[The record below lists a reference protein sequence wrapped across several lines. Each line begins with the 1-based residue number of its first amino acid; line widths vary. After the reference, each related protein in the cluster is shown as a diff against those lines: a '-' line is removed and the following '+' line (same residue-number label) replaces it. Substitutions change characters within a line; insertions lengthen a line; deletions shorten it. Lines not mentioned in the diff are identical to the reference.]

1 MIRLAAI
8 GLGNRTRKY
17 LEYVQAHP
25 EEVSLVAVVEPDD
38 IRRKAVA
45 AGFGLSEAVCFRD
58 AKDLFAAPLQVDG
71 VIIASPDDLHFD
83 QTMQAISH
91 GWHVLLEKPVAESI
105 ERCRQISEAARRA
118 KVQVL
123 ICYVLRYHP
132 YYRKLRELVRGG
144 AIGEVVSASH
154 RVNIGTDRMT
164 HTYVRGPWGIAADSS
179 PSFLSKCCHDV
190 DILLWITGKHARKV
204 SSFGSLKVFRPE
216 NAPAGAADR
225 CVDCPVERSCP
236 YSAVDLYQR
245 RQDWVGNFVVPE
257 GRTLDQV
264 IAEEL
269 QSGRFGRCAYR
280 CGSDV
285 ADHQT
290 VSFQTEDGSTFD
302 IQMNAFTRKD
312 NRDTIFSGTEGEIHA
327 DEQTIVLRRFAEG
340 TKEVFDFRDV
350 FELPLHGYADLSV
363 VEDFVHSIAE
373 GRPCAS
379 PVEEA
384 VESHQICYLAEQSR
398 NEEKVFLI

>member
-17 LEYVQAHP
+17 LGYVQAHP

-38 IRRKAVA
+38 VRRKAVA
-45 AGFGLSEAVCFRD
+45 AQFGLPGAVCYKD
-58 AKDLFAAPLQVDG
+58 AKELFAAHLQIDG

-83 QTMQAISH
+83 QTMQSIDH
-91 GWHVLLEKPVAESI
+91 GWHVLLEKPLAETM
-105 ERCRQISEAARRA
+105 EECRIIDEAARRA
-118 KVQVL
+118 RVQVL
-123 ICYVLRYHP
+123 VCYVLRYHP

-144 AIGEVVSASH
+144 AVGEVVSVSH

-216 NAPAGAADR
+216 NTPAGAAGR

-245 RQDWVGNFVVPE
+245 RHDWIGNFVVPE
-257 GRTLDQV
+257 GQTLDQV
-264 IAEEL
+264 ISEEL

-290 VSFQTEDGSTFD
+290 VSVLAEDGSILD

-312 NRDTIFSGTEGEIHA
+312 NRETIISGTEGEIHA

-340 TKEVFDFRDV
+340 TKEIFDFREV
-350 FELPLHGYADLSV
+350 FDLPLHGYADLSV
-363 VEDFVHSIAE
+363 VEDFVHAIVE

-398 NEEKVFLI
+398 NEDKILSI

>member
-38 IRRKAVA
+38 IRRQSVA
-45 AGFGLSEAVCFRD
+45 AGFGLPEAVCFRD
-58 AKDLFAAPLQVDG
+58 AKGLFAADLQIDG
-71 VIIASPDDLHFD
+71 VIIASPDNLHFD
-83 QTMQAISH
+83 QTMAAISH

-144 AIGEVVSASH
+144 AIGEVVSVSH

-204 SSFGSLKVFRPE
+204 SSFGSLRF
-216 NAPAGAADR
+216 
-225 CVDCPVERSCP
+225 
-236 YSAVDLYQR
+236 
-245 RQDWVGNFVVPE
+245 
-257 GRTLDQV
+257 
-264 IAEEL
+264 
-269 QSGRFGRCAYR
+269 SGRKT
-280 CGSDV
+280 
-285 ADHQT
+285 H
-290 VSFQTEDGSTFD
+290 
-302 IQMNAFTRKD
+302 
-312 NRDTIFSGTEGEIHA
+312 
-327 DEQTIVLRRFAEG
+327 
-340 TKEVFDFRDV
+340 
-350 FELPLHGYADLSV
+350 PP
-363 VEDFVHSIAE
+363 
-373 GRPCAS
+373 GRPIVVSIVRWSVPARIRRS
-379 PVEEA
+379 
-384 VESHQICYLAEQSR
+384 ICISAGTTGWGILWFPRAGR
-398 NEEKVFLI
+398 WTR

>member
-1 MIRLAAI
+1 M
-8 GLGNRTRKY
+8 
-17 LEYVQAHP
+17 
-25 EEVSLVAVVEPDD
+25 
-38 IRRKAVA
+38 
-45 AGFGLSEAVCFRD
+45 
-58 AKDLFAAPLQVDG
+58 
-71 VIIASPDDLHFD
+71 
-83 QTMQAISH
+83 
-91 GWHVLLEKPVAESI
+91 
-105 ERCRQISEAARRA
+105 
-118 KVQVL
+118 
-123 ICYVLRYHP
+123 LRYHP

-144 AIGEVVSASH
+144 AIGEVVSVSH

-190 DILLWITGKHARKV
+190 DILLWITGKHACKV

-216 NAPAGAADR
+216 NAPAGSADR

-245 RQDWVGNFVVPE
+245 RHDWVGNFVVPE

-312 NRDTIFSGTEGEIHA
+312 NRDTILSGTEGEIHA

-340 TKEVFDFRDV
+340 TKEVFDFREV
-350 FELPLHGYADLSV
+350 FDQPLHGYADLSV
-363 VEDFVHSIAE
+363 VEDFVHSIRE
-373 GRPCAS
+373 GRACAS
-379 PVEEA
+379 PVGEA

-398 NEEKVFLI
+398 NESIILFI

>member
-1 MIRLAAI
+1 M
-8 GLGNRTRKY
+8 
-17 LEYVQAHP
+17 
-25 EEVSLVAVVEPDD
+25 
-38 IRRKAVA
+38 
-45 AGFGLSEAVCFRD
+45 
-58 AKDLFAAPLQVDG
+58 
-71 VIIASPDDLHFD
+71 
-83 QTMQAISH
+83 
-91 GWHVLLEKPVAESI
+91 
-105 ERCRQISEAARRA
+105 
-118 KVQVL
+118 
-123 ICYVLRYHP
+123 
-132 YYRKLRELVRGG
+132 
-144 AIGEVVSASH
+144 
-154 RVNIGTDRMT
+154 
-164 HTYVRGPWGIAADSS
+164 
-179 PSFLSKCCHDV
+179 
-190 DILLWITGKHARKV
+190 
-204 SSFGSLKVFRPE
+204 
-216 NAPAGAADR
+216 
-225 CVDCPVERSCP
+225 
-236 YSAVDLYQR
+236 DLYQR

-269 QSGRFGRCAYR
+269 QTGRFGRCAYR